1 MNSYRFYDE
10 VLKGHIRNINIHHD
24 ASGRY
29 PQTEPDYPEEEQVLS
44 EGRKPLDDL
53 HAFLEDITKGGDRSS
68 DCSNGRSSDHD
79 SDRWKMDSSDVE
91 TGTMMDLDAPGS
103 V

>member
-10 VLKGHIRNINIHHD
+10 DLKGHIRNINIRHD
-24 ASGRY
+24 NSGRY
-29 PQTEPDYPEEEQVLS
+29 PQTEPDYPEEEQILS

-53 HAFLEDITKGGDRSS
+53 HAFLEEGSDRSS
-68 DCSNGRSSDHD
+68 DRSSGGRRGSDHD
-79 SDRWKMDSSDVE
+79 SDRWKMDTSDVE
-91 TGTMMDLDAPGS
+91 TGTMMDLDPPGS